1 MPRDAASKKP
11 HKTSRPPKAQREA
24 QKAAQR
30 NAKKAAQTEVSR
42 DIAARLKA
50 QLDGSR
56 AKSERNDARGPQTS
70 YAKGAAKNSAA
81 RSAKPEQRSKS
92 AGAGKFAG
100 SSKSAGAGKF
110 SGAGKPAGAGK
121 SAKPEYR
128 GKSAGASKP
137 TGMGKSGKPG
147 ASATPRKSARFD
159 EGRKSSSFDK
169 KYEKRS
175 DKKFDK
181 VDSSR
186 GGSKGETRGS
196 YKAATKGDYKTGAK
210 GGFKGGYKNDKADS
224 RERDRDFDKKQ
235 NRSSK
240 PFGSAS
246 GKPARAERSNRAD
259 RPARAERSDRAA
271 RADRPARP
279 LRAARPAVRLASAAP
294 AKPSV
299 FSAAVARARKTMKS
313 PCAVDVQCGGCE
325 AIALP
330 YEQQLLLK
338 NALVADLFEG
348 VGGDFELRPILGMQ
362 DPFRYRNKIISPF
375 APGKKIEQPKA
386 AAGADKSDDQKKKRR
401 QRGLT
406 CEILTG
412 MYEQGTHKLVP
423 TTSCLIE
430 NEVGQ
435 QVVSAIKAIMQRH
448 AIEPYNEDTG
458 EGFMRHVVV
467 RVGHESGE
475 VLVTIVTNEEK
486 FPAGKS
492 FAKELIARVPQVT
505 TVVQNVNMRQTNVIL
520 GEQETVLYGPGFILD
535 ALCGL
540 SFRISS
546 TSFYQVNATQTEVL
560 YNTAVELAGLTGTQ
574 TVIDAYCGTG
584 TIGLVAATRGAQ
596 RVIGVESNA
605 AAVRDAWENAR
616 HNGVENATFIAADA
630 TQFMREFAQKDTDE
644 FMNEARA
651 NAAADLGEE
660 AEDTVAR
667 ADGSD
672 DAAPEAVREAD
683 VAPAADSDASA
694 TAASANKT
702 AGQELVLLMD
712 PPRAGSTPEFLQAAA
727 DLAPQRIVYVSCNP
741 ETQVRDI
748 ELLQKRGYELQ
759 IVQPVDMFPHTAH
772 VECVV
777 SMSRK
782 AE

>member
-42 DIAARLKA
+42 DIAAKLKA
-50 QLDGSR
+50 RLDGPR
-56 AKSERNDARGPQTS
+56 AKSEKNDARGSQSS
-70 YAKGAAKNSAA
+70 YAKGTAKNGAA
-81 RSAKPEQRSKS
+81 RSTKPEQRGKS
-92 AGAGKFAG
+92 ASAGKFA
-100 SSKSAGAGKF
+100 
-110 SGAGKPAGAGK
+110 GAGKPAGAGK

-128 GKSAGASKP
+128 GKPAGAGKP
-137 TGMGKSGKPG
+137 AGMRRSGKSG
-147 ASATPRKSARFD
+147 ASEALRKSAKFD

-181 VDSSR
+181 ADNSR
-186 GGSKGETRGS
+186 GGFKGETRGG
-196 YKAATKGDYKTGAK
+196 YKAVAK
-210 GGFKGGYKNDKADS
+210 GGFKGDYKNDKADGRK
-224 RERDRDFDKKQ
+224 RERDFDKKQ
-235 NRSSK
+235 NHSSKSFGPASSK
-240 PFGSAS
+240 PV
-246 GKPARAERSNRAD
+246 RAD
-259 RPARAERSDRAA
+259 RSRRSDRPAHAERSDRSAH
-271 RADRPARP
+271 DGRPARTDRP
-279 LRAARPAVRLASAAP
+279 VRTQRAARPVSAAP
-294 AKPSV
+294 AKQSV

-313 PCAVDVQCGGCE
+313 PCSVDVQCGGCE

-386 AAGADKSDDQKKKRR
+386 AAGADKGDAQKKKRR

-535 ALCGL
+535 TLCGL

-560 YNTAVELAGLTGTQ
+560 YNTAVELAGLTGAQ

-605 AAVRDAWENAR
+605 AAVCDAWENAR

-644 FMNEARA
+644 LMDEARA
-651 NAAADLGEE
+651 NAAAELGGGVEDAVAHAAGFDGAAPENDRE
-660 AEDTVAR
+660 A
-667 ADGSD
+667 
-672 DAAPEAVREAD
+672 DAAPVAD
-683 VAPAADSDASA
+683 LDAPVADA
-694 TAASANKT
+694 NEG

-712 PPRAGSTPEFLQAAA
+712 PPRAGSTPEFLQTAA

-772 VECVV
+772 VETVALLV
-777 SMSRK
+777 RG
-782 AE
+782 

>member
-24 QKAAQR
+24 QKVAQR
-30 NAKKAAQTEVSR
+30 NAKKAAQTEISR
-42 DIAARLKA
+42 DIAAKLKA
-50 QLDGSR
+50 RLDGSR
-56 AKSERNDARGPQTS
+56 AKSERNDTRGSQSS
-70 YAKGAAKNSAA
+70 YAKGAAKNGAA
-81 RSAKPEQRSKS
+81 RSTKPEQRGKS
-92 AGAGKFAG
+92 ASAGKFA
-100 SSKSAGAGKF
+100 
-110 SGAGKPAGAGK
+110 GAGKPAGAGK

-128 GKSAGASKP
+128 GKPADAGKPAGMGRSGKLGASE
-137 TGMGKSGKPG
+137 
-147 ASATPRKSARFD
+147 ALRKSAKFD
-159 EGRKSSSFDK
+159 KGRKSSSFDK

-181 VDSSR
+181 ADKSR
-186 GGSKGETRGS
+186 GGFKGETRSG
-196 YKAATKGDYKTGAK
+196 YKAAAK
-210 GGFKGGYKNDKADS
+210 GGFKGGYKNDKADGRK
-224 RERDRDFDKKQ
+224 REKDFDKKQ

-240 PFGSAS
+240 SFGSAS
-246 GKPARAERSNRAD
+246 GKPVRADRSDRPARADRSERSD
-259 RPARAERSDRAA
+259 RPARAERLDRSA
-271 RADRPARP
+271 RDGRPARIDHP
-279 LRAARPAVRLASAAP
+279 VRTQRAARPSSAAP
-294 AKPSV
+294 AKQSV

-313 PCAVDVQCGGCE
+313 PCPVDVQCGGCE

-375 APGKKIEQPKA
+375 APGKKIEQLKA
-386 AAGADKSDDQKKKRR
+386 VASADKGDDQKKKRR

-435 QVVSAIKAIMQRH
+435 QVVSAVKAIMQRH

-492 FAKELIARVPQVT
+492 FAKELIARVPQIT
-505 TVVQNVNMRQTNVIL
+505 TVVQNVNTRQTNVIL

-535 ALCGL
+535 TLCGL

-560 YNTAVELAGLTGTQ
+560 YNTAVELAGLTGAQ

-651 NAAADLGEE
+651 NAAAELGEE
-660 AEDTVAR
+660 AEDAVAR
-667 ADGSD
+667 VAGFDG
-672 DAAPEAVREAD
+672 AAPETDRKDEAAPVVD
-683 VAPAADSDASA
+683 FNALVADA
-694 TAASANKT
+694 NET

-712 PPRAGSTPEFLQAAA
+712 PPRAGSTPEFLHAAA

>member
-42 DIAARLKA
+42 DIAAKLKA
-50 QLDGSR
+50 RLDGPR
-56 AKSERNDARGPQTS
+56 AKSEKNDARGSQTS
-70 YAKGAAKNSAA
+70 YAKGTAKNGAA
-81 RSAKPEQRSKS
+81 RPTKPEQRGKS
-92 AGAGKFAG
+92 A
-100 SSKSAGAGKF
+100 SAGRFA
-110 SGAGKPAGAGK
+110 GAGKPAGAGK
-121 SAKPEYR
+121 SFGAGKSSKSEYR
-128 GKSAGASKP
+128 GKPAGAGKP
-137 TGMGKSGKPG
+137 AGMRRSGKSG
-147 ASATPRKSARFD
+147 ASEALRKSAKFD

-181 VDSSR
+181 ADNSR
-186 GGSKGETRGS
+186 GGFKGETRGG
-196 YKAATKGDYKTGAK
+196 YKAVAK
-210 GGFKGGYKNDKADS
+210 GGFKGDYKNDKADGRK
-224 RERDRDFDKKQ
+224 RERDFDKKQ

-240 PFGSAS
+240 SFGPAS
-246 GKPARAERSNRAD
+246 SKPVRAD
-259 RPARAERSDRAA
+259 RSGRSDRPAHA
-271 RADRPARP
+271 ERADRSARDGRPARIDHP
-279 LRAARPAVRLASAAP
+279 VRTQRAARPASAAP

-313 PCAVDVQCGGCE
+313 PCPVDVQCGGCE

-375 APGKKIEQPKA
+375 APGKKIEQSKA
-386 AAGADKSDDQKKKRR
+386 SAGADKGDDQKKKRR

-412 MYEQGTHKLVP
+412 MYEQGTHRLVP

-475 VLVTIVTNEEK
+475 VLVTIVTNEEE

-535 ALCGL
+535 TLCGL

-560 YNTAVELAGLTGTQ
+560 YNTAVELAGLTGAQ

-644 FMNEARA
+644 FMEEARM
-651 NAAADLGEE
+651 NAAAELGEE
-660 AEDTVAR
+660 VEDAAAR
-667 ADGSD
+667 AAGFDG
-672 DAAPEAVREAD
+672 AAPETDRKAD
-683 VAPAADSDASA
+683 TAATADSDAFA
-694 TAASANKT
+694 TAASANEN

-772 VECVV
+772 VETVALL
-777 SMSRK
+777 SRK
-782 AE
+782 

>member
-1 MPRDAASKKP
+1 
-11 HKTSRPPKAQREA
+11 
-24 QKAAQR
+24 
-30 NAKKAAQTEVSR
+30 
-42 DIAARLKA
+42 
-50 QLDGSR
+50 
-56 AKSERNDARGPQTS
+56 
-70 YAKGAAKNSAA
+70 
-81 RSAKPEQRSKS
+81 
-92 AGAGKFAG
+92 
-100 SSKSAGAGKF
+100 
-110 SGAGKPAGAGK
+110 
-121 SAKPEYR
+121 
-128 GKSAGASKP
+128 
-137 TGMGKSGKPG
+137 
-147 ASATPRKSARFD
+147 
-159 EGRKSSSFDK
+159 
-169 KYEKRS
+169 
-175 DKKFDK
+175 
-181 VDSSR
+181 
-186 GGSKGETRGS
+186 
-196 YKAATKGDYKTGAK
+196 
-210 GGFKGGYKNDKADS
+210 
-224 RERDRDFDKKQ
+224 
-235 NRSSK
+235 
-240 PFGSAS
+240 
-246 GKPARAERSNRAD
+246 
-259 RPARAERSDRAA
+259 
-271 RADRPARP
+271 
-279 LRAARPAVRLASAAP
+279 
-294 AKPSV
+294 
-299 FSAAVARARKTMKS
+299 MKS
-313 PCAVDVQCGGCE
+313 PCSVDVQCGGCE

-386 AAGADKSDDQKKKRR
+386 AAGADKGDDQKKKRR

-492 FAKELIARVPQVT
+492 FAKELIERVPQVT

-535 ALCGL
+535 TLCGL

-560 YNTAVELAGLTGTQ
+560 YNTAVELAGLTGAQ

-596 RVIGVESNA
+596 RVIGIESNA

-644 FMNEARA
+644 FVNEVRA
-651 NAAADLGEE
+651 NAAAELGEE
-660 AEDTVAR
+660 AEDAVAR
-667 ADGSD
+667 VAGFDGAAPETD
-672 DAAPEAVREAD
+672 RKADAAPVVDFNAP
-683 VAPAADSDASA
+683 VAAA
-694 TAASANKT
+694 NET

-712 PPRAGSTPEFLQAAA
+712 PPRAGSTPEFLHAAA
-727 DLAPQRIVYVSCNP
+727 DLAPERIVYVSCNP

-772 VECVV
+772 AETVALLV
-777 SMSRK
+777 RK
-782 AE
+782 

>member
-1 MPRDAASKKP
+1 
-11 HKTSRPPKAQREA
+11 
-24 QKAAQR
+24 
-30 NAKKAAQTEVSR
+30 
-42 DIAARLKA
+42 
-50 QLDGSR
+50 
-56 AKSERNDARGPQTS
+56 
-70 YAKGAAKNSAA
+70 
-81 RSAKPEQRSKS
+81 
-92 AGAGKFAG
+92 
-100 SSKSAGAGKF
+100 
-110 SGAGKPAGAGK
+110 
-121 SAKPEYR
+121 
-128 GKSAGASKP
+128 
-137 TGMGKSGKPG
+137 
-147 ASATPRKSARFD
+147 
-159 EGRKSSSFDK
+159 
-169 KYEKRS
+169 
-175 DKKFDK
+175 
-181 VDSSR
+181 
-186 GGSKGETRGS
+186 
-196 YKAATKGDYKTGAK
+196 
-210 GGFKGGYKNDKADS
+210 
-224 RERDRDFDKKQ
+224 
-235 NRSSK
+235 
-240 PFGSAS
+240 
-246 GKPARAERSNRAD
+246 
-259 RPARAERSDRAA
+259 
-271 RADRPARP
+271 
-279 LRAARPAVRLASAAP
+279 
-294 AKPSV
+294 
-299 FSAAVARARKTMKS
+299 MKS
-313 PCAVDVQCGGCE
+313 PCSVDVQCGGCE

-386 AAGADKSDDQKKKRR
+386 AAGADKGDDQKKKRR

-535 ALCGL
+535 TLCGL

-560 YNTAVELAGLTGTQ
+560 YNTAVELAGLTGAQ

-596 RVIGVESNA
+596 RVIGIESNA

-616 HNGVENATFIAADA
+616 HNGVDNATFIAADA

-651 NAAADLGEE
+651 NAAAELGEE
-660 AEDTVAR
+660 TEDAAAHAFATTGAAPETGR
-667 ADGSD
+667 EA
-672 DAAPEAVREAD
+672 DAAPVVDFNAP
-683 VAPAADSDASA
+683 VAAA
-694 TAASANKT
+694 NET

-712 PPRAGSTPEFLQAAA
+712 PPRAGSTPEFLHAAA
-727 DLAPQRIVYVSCNP
+727 DLAPERIVYVSCNP

-772 VECVV
+772 
-777 SMSRK
+777 
-782 AE
+782 AETVALLVRG

>member
-42 DIAARLKA
+42 DIAVKLKA

-56 AKSERNDARGPQTS
+56 AKSERNDARGSQSS
-70 YAKGAAKNSAA
+70 YAKGAAKNGAA
-81 RSAKPEQRSKS
+81 RSAKPEQRGKS
-92 AGAGKFAG
+92 ASAGKFA
-100 SSKSAGAGKF
+100 
-110 SGAGKPAGAGK
+110 GAGKPAGAGK
-121 SAKPEYR
+121 SVKLEYR
-128 GKSAGASKP
+128 GKSAGAGKP
-137 TGMGKSGKPG
+137 AGMGRSGKPG
-147 ASATPRKSARFD
+147 TSDASRKSAKFD
-159 EGRKSSSFDK
+159 EERKSSSFDK

-181 VDSSR
+181 ADGSR
-186 GGSKGETRGS
+186 GGFKGETRGG
-196 YKAATKGDYKTGAK
+196 YKAAAK
-210 GGFKGGYKNDKADS
+210 GGFKGGHKNDKADGHK
-224 RERDRDFDKKQ
+224 REKDFDKKQ
-235 NRSSK
+235 SRSSK
-240 PFGSAS
+240 PFGPAS
-246 GKPARAERSNRAD
+246 GKPNRAECPNRAD
-259 RPARAERSDRAA
+259 RPARAERSDRSA
-271 RADRPARP
+271 RPMRAVRPATRP
-279 LRAARPAVRLASAAP
+279 ASAAP
-294 AKPSV
+294 VKPSV

-313 PCAVDVQCGGCE
+313 PCPVDIQCGGCE

-338 NALVADLFEG
+338 NALVADLFES
-348 VGGDFELRPILGMQ
+348 VGGDFELRSILGMQ

-386 AAGADKSDDQKKKRR
+386 AAGADKGDEQKKKRR
-401 QRGLT
+401 QCGLT

-535 ALCGL
+535 TLCGL

-560 YNTAVELAGLTGTQ
+560 YNTAVELAGLTGAQ

-616 HNGVENATFIAADA
+616 HSGVENATFIAADA

-644 FMNEARA
+644 FMEEARM
-651 NAAADLGEE
+651 NAAAELGEE
-660 AEDTVAR
+660 AEDAAAR
-667 ADGSD
+667 AAGFDG
-672 DAAPEAVREAD
+672 AAPETDREAD
-683 VAPAADSDASA
+683 AAATADPDAPVP
-694 TAASANKT
+694 AASANES
-702 AGQELVLLMD
+702 AGHELVLLMD

-772 VECVV
+772 VETVALLV
-777 SMSRK
+777 RG
-782 AE
+782 

>member
-42 DIAARLKA
+42 DIAAKLKA
-50 QLDGSR
+50 QLDGPR
-56 AKSERNDARGPQTS
+56 AKSERNDTRGLQLS
-70 YAKGAAKNSAA
+70 YAKGTAKNGAA
-81 RSAKPEQRSKS
+81 RSTKPEQRGKFAS
-92 AGAGKFAG
+92 AGKFAG
-100 SSKSAGAGKF
+100 AGKH
-110 SGAGKPAGAGK
+110 AGAGK

-128 GKSAGASKP
+128 GKPAGAGKP

-147 ASATPRKSARFD
+147 ASEASRKSAKFD

-169 KYEKRS
+169 KHEKRS

-181 VDSSR
+181 ADGSR
-186 GGSKGETRGS
+186 GGFKGETRGG
-196 YKAATKGDYKTGAK
+196 YKAAAK
-210 GGFKGGYKNDKADS
+210 GGFKGGYKNDKADGRK
-224 RERDRDFDKKQ
+224 REKDFDKKQ

-240 PFGSAS
+240 SFGPAS
-246 GKPARAERSNRAD
+246 GKPVRADRSD
-259 RPARAERSDRAA
+259 RPARGERLDRST
-271 RADRPARP
+271 RDGRPARIDHP
-279 LRAARPAVRLASAAP
+279 VRTQRAARPVSAAP
-294 AKPSV
+294 AKQSV
-299 FSAAVARARKTMKS
+299 FSAAVVRARKTMKS
-313 PCAVDVQCGGCE
+313 PCSVDVQCGGCE

-386 AAGADKSDDQKKKRR
+386 AAGADKGDDQKKKRR

-492 FAKELIARVPQVT
+492 FAKELIVRVPQVT

-535 ALCGL
+535 TLCGL

-560 YNTAVELAGLTGTQ
+560 YNTAVELAGLTGAQ

-644 FMNEARA
+644 FVNEAKA
-651 NAAADLGEE
+651 NAAAELGEE
-660 AEDTVAR
+660 AEDAVAR
-667 ADGSD
+667 VAGFDGV
-672 DAAPEAVREAD
+672 APETDRKAD
-683 VAPAADSDASA
+683 ATPVADFNAPVVDA
-694 TAASANKT
+694 NET

-712 PPRAGSTPEFLQAAA
+712 PPRAGSTPEFLHAAA
-727 DLAPQRIVYVSCNP
+727 DLAPERIVYVSCNP

-772 VECVV
+772 VETVALLV
-777 SMSRK
+777 RG
-782 AE
+782 

>member
-30 NAKKAAQTEVSR
+30 NAKKAAQTEISR
-42 DIAARLKA
+42 DIAAKLKA

-56 AKSERNDARGPQTS
+56 AKSERNDARGSQSS
-70 YAKGAAKNSAA
+70 YAKGAAKNGAA
-81 RSAKPEQRSKS
+81 RSAKPEQRGKS
-92 AGAGKFAG
+92 AGTGKFAGAGKA
-100 SSKSAGAGKF
+100 
-110 SGAGKPAGAGK
+110 AGAGK
-121 SAKPEYR
+121 SVKPEYR
-128 GKSAGASKP
+128 GKSAGAGKP
-137 TGMGKSGKPG
+137 AGMGRSGKPG
-147 ASATPRKSARFD
+147 TSDASRKSAKFD
-159 EGRKSSSFDK
+159 EERESSSFDK

-181 VDSSR
+181 ADGSR
-186 GGSKGETRGS
+186 GGFKGETRGG
-196 YKAATKGDYKTGAK
+196 YKAAAK
-210 GGFKGGYKNDKADS
+210 GGFKGGYKNDKADGRK
-224 RERDRDFDKKQ
+224 REKDFDKKQ

-240 PFGSAS
+240 SFGPAS
-246 GKPARAERSNRAD
+246 GKPVRADRSD
-259 RPARAERSDRAA
+259 RPARGERLDRST
-271 RADRPARP
+271 RDGRPARIDHP
-279 LRAARPAVRLASAAP
+279 VRTQRAARPVSAAP
-294 AKPSV
+294 AKQSV

-313 PCAVDVQCGGCE
+313 PCSVDVQCGGCE

-348 VGGDFELRPILGMQ
+348 VDGDFELRPILGMQ

-386 AAGADKSDDQKKKRR
+386 AAGADKGDDQKKKRR
-401 QRGLT
+401 QHGLT

-467 RVGHESGE
+467 RVCHESGE

-535 ALCGL
+535 TLCGL

-560 YNTAVELAGLTGTQ
+560 YNTAVELAGLTGAQ

-616 HNGVENATFIAADA
+616 HNGVKNATFIAADA
-630 TQFMREFAQKDTDE
+630 TQFMREFAQKDAEE
-644 FMNEARA
+644 FIEEAKA
-651 NAAADLGEE
+651 NAAAEW
-660 AEDTVAR
+660 
-667 ADGSD
+667 
-672 DAAPEAVREAD
+672 EAVEGEDASEAKGALSLGAVLVAD
-683 VAPAADSDASA
+683 VASA
-694 TAASANKT
+694 TEAAASESIDI

-712 PPRAGSTPEFLQAAA
+712 PPRAGSTPEFLHAAA

-772 VECVV
+772 VETVALLV
-777 SMSRK
+777 RR
-782 AE
+782 

>member
-42 DIAARLKA
+42 DIAAKLKA
-50 QLDGSR
+50 QLDGPR
-56 AKSERNDARGPQTS
+56 AKLERNDTRGSQSS
-70 YAKGAAKNSAA
+70 YAKGAAKNGAI
-81 RSAKPEQRSKS
+81 RLTKPEQRGKS
-92 AGAGKFAG
+92 A
-100 SSKSAGAGKF
+100 SAGRFA
-110 SGAGKPAGAGK
+110 GAGKPAGAGK
-121 SAKPEYR
+121 SVKPEYR
-128 GKSAGASKP
+128 GKSAGAGKP
-137 TGMGKSGKPG
+137 AGMGRSGKPG
-147 ASATPRKSARFD
+147 TSDASRKSAKFD
-159 EGRKSSSFDK
+159 EERESSSFDK

-181 VDSSR
+181 ADGSR
-186 GGSKGETRGS
+186 GGFKSETRGG
-196 YKAATKGDYKTGAK
+196 YKAAAK
-210 GGFKGGYKNDKADS
+210 GGFKGGHKNDKADGHK
-224 RERDRDFDKKQ
+224 REKDFDKKQ
-235 NRSSK
+235 SRGSK
-240 PFGSAS
+240 PFGPAS
-246 GKPARAERSNRAD
+246 GKPNRAECPNRSNRTDRPERSD
-259 RPARAERSDRAA
+259 RPARAERSDRSA
-271 RADRPARP
+271 RPAR
-279 LRAARPAVRLASAAP
+279 AARSTARPTSAAP
-294 AKPSV
+294 AKQSV

-313 PCAVDVQCGGCE
+313 PCPVDVQCGGCE

-375 APGKKIEQPKA
+375 APGKKIEQSKA
-386 AAGADKSDDQKKKRR
+386 SAGADKGDDQKKKRR

-535 ALCGL
+535 TLCGL

-546 TSFYQVNATQTEVL
+546 TSFYQVNATQTEIL
-560 YNTAVELAGLTGTQ
+560 YNTAVELAGLTGAQ

-644 FMNEARA
+644 LMDEAKA
-651 NAAADLGEE
+651 NAAAELGEE
-660 AEDTVAR
+660 AEDAVVHVA
-667 ADGSD
+667 GFNG
-672 DAAPEAVREAD
+672 AASETDREAD
-683 VAPAADSDASA
+683 
-694 TAASANKT
+694 AASTADFDAPVAAANEG
-702 AGQELVLLMD
+702 AGHELVLLMD

-759 IVQPVDMFPHTAH
+759 VVQPVDMFPHTAH
-772 VECVV
+772 VETVALLA
-777 SMSRK
+777 RG
-782 AE
+782 